1 MEQFYYLITAILY
14 GVFIIRFILS
24 WIGVDYDVD
33 ADLDLS
39 DVVSFK
45 GVTHFLMGVFSWL
58 SLASYTKHNIL
69 WYDYLIAFIVGI
81 IFILVL
87 FYVYKLMMKLESK
100 PKILV
105 GKELIGAKG
114 TIYLVY
120 NNHYVVTIAN
130 GIGTIEVS
138 GKSDKKLK
146 VGDTVVISDY
156 VNGYYILT

>member
-58 SLASYTKHNIL
+58 SLTLYTKHNIF

-100 PKILV
+100 PKILTE
-105 GKELIGAKG
+105 KELVGAKG

-120 NNHYVVTIAN
+120 DNHYVVTIAN

-138 GKSDKKLK
+138 GKSNKKLK
-146 VGDTVVISDY
+146 VGDTVVVSDY
-156 VNGYYILT
+156 VNGYYILN